1 MNGSEYQGE
10 PGQAPRRLRNPG
22 KASFNRGIAALS
34 VAAAG
39 YILGFL
45 LPWAAN
51 SSQSVSGIPA
61 GRFMFMPIGGIASFF
76 LAIVAIQIGRKT
88 KRFIGQLPPARRERL
103 GSFMDVEKES
113 RRASAGI
120 ALGIISIVANPLVG
134 FFLITMLG

>member
-1 MNGSEYQGE
+1 MNGSDYQE
-10 PGQAPRRLRNPG
+10 KPGRAPRRLRNPG
-22 KASFNRGIAALS
+22 KASFNRGMAALA

-45 LPWAAN
+45 LPWAVN
-51 SSQSVSGIPA
+51 SSQSGSGIAA

-88 KRFIGQLPPARRERL
+88 KRFIGQLPPVRRERL
-103 GSFMDVEKES
+103 GSFMDIEKES

-120 ALGIISIVANPLVG
+120 ALGIICIVANPLVG
-134 FFLITMLG
+134 FFIITVLG